1 MEVVS
6 TAGVA
11 PTDRFAAWRETL
23 ARVAMPV
30 EVRTSHAADF
40 TATVAT
46 ASVGGLQAISLHH
59 PPLEIDRTRLMI
71 RRSDPEVYHVALN
84 LAGRQLFTQERN
96 TTTIEPG
103 DFTFYHSSR
112 IFRTSSDDRVPRES
126 AVAVVIPPFLL
137 PLPPDRLRA
146 LLAARLSSKDA
157 IGSLVAHHL
166 RVLAGKNADLHPADA
181 ARLSYLTIDLIAMM
195 LARRLDAVGSL
206 PVETQEQALFA
217 SVQAFIQGRLGDPAL
232 TPEAIAAAH
241 HVSLRTLHRLFHAHG
256 LTVAGWIREL
266 RLDRCRLD
274 LADPVLGSQS
284 VRTIAAHWG
293 FTDRSHFSRAFR
305 AAYGMSPRAYRESAW
320 QAVRPAPPA

>member
-1 MEVVS
+1 VDI
-6 TAGVA
+6 A
-11 PTDRFAAWRETL
+11 PLDRFAAWREML
-23 ARVAMPV
+23 AKLVMPID
-30 EVRTSHAADF
+30 VRTPSPKDF
-40 TATVAT
+40 AATVEAS
-46 ASVGGLQAISLHH
+46 SVGALQILSVKS
-59 PPLEIDRTRLMI
+59 PPMDVDRTPALI
-71 RRSDPEVYHVALN
+71 RRSDPEVYHFALN
-84 LAGRQLFTQERN
+84 VAGRHLVMQSRN
-96 TTTIEPG
+96 AADIPPG
-103 DFTFYHSSR
+103 DMTFYHSSHPFHTR
-112 IFRTSSDDRVPRES
+112 SDDRVRREWGL
-126 AVAVVIPPFLL
+126 AVVIPTALL
-137 PLPPDRLRA
+137 PLPAEQLAPLY
-146 LLAARLSSKDA
+146 AARLSSKDA

-206 PVETQEQALFA
+206 PVETREQALFA